1 MEQGK
6 DRTFAGRLR
15 IGAYNIAH
23 GRGIVENPWR
33 IDPKNALAD
42 RLDNIAFSL
51 QTEKLDF
58 VVLNE
63 IDVNSCRTHSINQ
76 VRHIAEKARFPF
88 RVEQCNIDFSLGP
101 VKHRYGNAVLSR
113 HPISQANQISFPG
126 HSLWE
131 TVFLGKKS
139 GLLCT
144 ITLPDERQIRLMA
157 VHLEHRLESNRLA
170 AARKIEEI
178 RKSSPAPLIL
188 AGDFNSTRLEYPHA
202 HPDPSGQTAISWL
215 MESGAYK
222 TLPLGPLKDD
232 DLTFL
237 SSRPIAVIDW
247 ILVPEDWIIVGKRVI
262 ASTLSDHGLVVMEV
276 EMPGQYP
283 GKR

>member
-23 GRGIVENPWR
+23 GRGIVGSPWR
-33 IDPKNALAD
+33 IDTKDALID
-42 RLDNIAFSL
+42 RLDNIAL
-51 QTEKLDF
+51 LLEAEKLDL

-63 IDVNSCRTHSINQ
+63 IDVNSCRTYSINQ

-88 RVEQCNIDFSLGP
+88 WVEQCSIDLALGP
-101 VKHRYGNAVLSR
+101 LKHRYGNAVLSR
-113 HPISQANQISFPG
+113 HPISQVNQISFPG
-126 HSLWE
+126 HSRWE
-131 TVFLGKKS
+131 TVLLGKKS

-144 ITLPDERQIRLMA
+144 ITLPDEKQVRLMA
-157 VHLEHRLESNRLA
+157 VHLEHRLESNRLG

-202 HPDPSGQTAISWL
+202 RPDPSGQTAISWL
-215 MESGAYK
+215 LESGAYK
-222 TLPLGPLKDD
+222 TLPSGPLKDE

-247 ILVPEDWIIVGKRVI
+247 ILVPADWIIVGKRTI
-262 ASTLSDHGLVVMEV
+262 ASALSDHRPVVMEV
-276 EMPGQYP
+276 EMPGQ
-283 GKR
+283 GSNSH